1 MSALRTRS
9 ILISAFALLGG
20 ALLQLNEDPEWPEYV
35 ANQERLLREE
45 GFAEAPIQGIYGTT
59 R

>member
-45 GFAEAPIQGIYGTT
+45 GFAEARIQGIYGTT